1 MRSSVA
7 ASVKTVLLG
16 SLLGGFILLGCDSTT
31 GSGSTT
37 TGVAG
42 TWKGIV
48 RDSVLTMVFLDSTF
62 TGKLHDQAGK
72 WEMFGTYRATATTV
86 QLLYMSSLQDS
97 IGAPPP
103 SPNPAIGTLAGK
115 QMKIPAP
122 YDFSGSNDSVTLTK
136 Q

>member
-1 MRSSVA
+1 MSNQVRNVF
-7 ASVKTVLLG
+7 LG
-16 SLLGGFILLGCDSTT
+16 SLLGAFLLLGCDSTT
-31 GSGSTT
+31 DSGAS
-37 TGVAG
+37 TGVKG

-72 WEMFGTYRATATTV
+72 WDMSGTYRATAGTV
-86 QLLYMSSLQDS
+86 QLLYASSLQDS